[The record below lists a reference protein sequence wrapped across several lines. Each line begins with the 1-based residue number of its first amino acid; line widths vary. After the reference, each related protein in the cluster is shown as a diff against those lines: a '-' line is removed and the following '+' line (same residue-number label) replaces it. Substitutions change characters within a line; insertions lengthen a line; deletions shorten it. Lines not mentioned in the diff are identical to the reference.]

1 MTNGGLNAAGATT
14 GTNPPLTFNL
24 DHVANAGTAV
34 TLSETLK
41 SQFSFGGFS
50 CAAGNTG
57 RTVTIVG
64 HGGTVTVNPG
74 DNLVCTFVNDP
85 AGIGLVKTPSAPIVT
100 AGQQL
105 TFTLTGTN
113 TTNVPLHNVTFTD
126 TLDPAF
132 TFVSSA
138 DGCSAVG
145 QVVTCGPYFPL
156 GSELQPGQ
164 SKTVTFIVQVGANV
178 PRRHGH
184 PEHGSGVRR
193 PGRRSSGHGDGPGH
207 GGRGR
212 GGGCG
217 RDEADNGCLRRGY
230 QRHPS
235 LHRLVGR
242 GAGEVGGWLLA
253 LGRRHA
259 PLRPAPPAERVGPTD
274 SERPRLRW

>member
-1 MTNGGLNAAGATT
+1 M
-14 GTNPPLTFNL
+14 
-24 DHVANAGTAV
+24 ANAGTTV

-41 SQFSFGGFS
+41 SQFSFGDFR

-85 AGIGLVKTPSAPIVT
+85 AGIGLVKTPSAPFVI

-138 DGCSAVG
+138 DGCAAVG

-178 PRRHGH
+178 PAGTVI
-184 PEHGSGVRR
+184 PNTGQVFAD
-193 PGRRSSGHGDGPGH
+193 PADGPPVTATAPATVGVVAVAAAVATRPTT
-207 GGRGR
+207 GVS
-212 GGGCG
+212 
-217 RDEADNGCLRRGY
+217 RRGY

-242 GAGEVGGWLLA
+242 GAGKVGGVA
-253 LGRRHA
+253 ARLGRRHA
-259 PLRPAPPAERVGPTD
+259 PLCPAPPADRVGPTD
-274 SERPRLRW
+274 SERPGLRL